1 MQRAAHLR
9 FKSAA
14 VSSLCCSGSHELSGF
29 GPDDFL
35 GTVES
40 CGFGITCGIVLL
52 FCFCVVA
59 AVVVVVVVVV
69 SICVF

>member
-29 GPDDFL
+29 GPDDFFFFFL
-35 GTVES
+35 VQWE
-40 CGFGITCGIVLL
+40 L
-52 FCFCVVA
+52 VA
-59 AVVVVVVVVV
+59 LELRVA
-69 SICVF
+69 

>member
-14 VSSLCCSGSHELSGF
+14 VSFLCCSGSHELSGF
-29 GPDDFL
+29 GPYEFFF
-35 GTVES
+35 GTVGA
-40 CGFGITCGIVLL
+40 CGFGITCGVVLL
-52 FCFCVVA
+52 FCFC
-59 AVVVVVVVVV
+59 VVVVVV